1 MKSTYITKMYFEF
14 GQYMARATKAQGE
27 HMAKKPK
34 APR

>member
-1 MKSTYITKMYFEF
+1 MYFEF